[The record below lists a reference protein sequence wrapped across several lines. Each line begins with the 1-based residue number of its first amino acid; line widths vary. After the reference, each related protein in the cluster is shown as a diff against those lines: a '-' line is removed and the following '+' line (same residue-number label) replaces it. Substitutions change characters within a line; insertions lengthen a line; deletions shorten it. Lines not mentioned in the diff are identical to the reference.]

1 VTIGNEETVHD
12 LFSVRNMFFVMLTVM
27 PSFRAWW
34 PVLKI
39 ELAPFG
45 GAVATNAAEP
55 AIPLAL
61 NPVLLC
67 MRVRLH
73 LLALPERKGNK
84 AAKVSEDREPDQ
96 PVRNTH

>member
-1 VTIGNEETVHD
+1 
-12 LFSVRNMFFVMLTVM
+12 MFFVMLTVM
-27 PSFRAWW
+27 ASFRAWW

-45 GAVATNAAEP
+45 GAVAALIAAEP

-61 NPVLLC
+61 NPVLC
-67 MRVRLH
+67 IRVRLH

-84 AAKVSEDREPDQ
+84 AGKASEDREPDQ